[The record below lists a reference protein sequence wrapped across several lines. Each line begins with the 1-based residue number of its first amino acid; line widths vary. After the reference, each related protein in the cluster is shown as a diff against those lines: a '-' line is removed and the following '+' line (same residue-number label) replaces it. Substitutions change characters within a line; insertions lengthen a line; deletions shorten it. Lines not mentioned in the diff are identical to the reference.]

1 MVTRV
6 FSFQSAKNKSNA
18 PDFIYISYYF
28 FFVFFLFFGVVLFLG
43 AAEVMKFLCL
53 NEIIVLLVAIT
64 GAFSGKRPN
73 KRNK

>member
-1 MVTRV
+1 MVTRA

-18 PDFIYISYYF
+18 PDFIYISYNF
-28 FFVFFLFFGVVLFLG
+28 FFFGVVLFLG

-53 NEIIVLLVAIT
+53 NEIIVLLMAIT

-73 KRNK
+73 KKNK